1 MQNPLFAST
10 ELAARIEAAETDLI
24 RAGAE
29 AFERA
34 SGERA
39 LLQPLAGGLAVHTR
53 AGSPL
58 NKVVGLGFA
67 GPPAPAELAEVE
79 RASAARGAP
88 SVQIELATL
97 AEPGIAE
104 LLTRRGYALVG
115 FENVLGRA
123 LPAGV
128 EAPRVPRDPSDPR
141 DVQVERGT
149 ERDLEPWIATV
160 TTGFATPDT
169 QGVASHESFPRELL
183 ETVLREMASARGCV
197 RYLAYRSG
205 KLAGGASMRLIGG
218 VAQLTG
224 AATLPEHRRRGVQSA
239 LLAQRLTIAAEQGCD
254 VAVVTTQPGS
264 KSQENVQK
272 LGFHLLYTR
281 AILVRELEAGS
292 RR

>member
-1 MQNPLFAST
+1 MAAGPPRRRVLEMKNPLFAST

-39 LLQPLAGGLAVHTR
+39 LLLSLAGGLAVHTR

-123 LPAGV
+123 LPADV
-128 EAPRVPRDPSDPR
+128 EACRP
-141 DVQVERGT
+141 
-149 ERDLEPWIATV
+149 AT
-160 TTGFATPDT
+160 A
-169 QGVASHESFPRELL
+169 
-183 ETVLREMASARGCV
+183 
-197 RYLAYRSG
+197 
-205 KLAGGASMRLIGG
+205 
-218 VAQLTG
+218 
-224 AATLPEHRRRGVQSA
+224 
-239 LLAQRLTIAAEQGCD
+239 
-254 VAVVTTQPGS
+254 
-264 KSQENVQK
+264 
-272 LGFHLLYTR
+272 
-281 AILVRELEAGS
+281 
-292 RR
+292 